1 MLSKLNLEVTQC
13 PALMLSSGPKCI
25 DSFESFFLSIA
36 GNVERSE
43 EHLCF
48 SSPPEKVETSL
59 TLYRNGTFAAAMPL
73 HGIDAKVER
82 IVFETDT
89 SEIQLLGKDVNY
101 VYRVPPQLLTLQG
114 E

>member
-1 MLSKLNLEVTQC
+1 MFSVKIEQWPELAEYFEAFFHS
-13 PALMLSSGPKCI
+13 I
-25 DSFESFFLSIA
+25 D

-48 SSPPEKVETSL
+48 SSPPAKVETSL
-59 TLYRNGTFAAAMPL
+59 TLYRNGIFAAAMPL
-73 HGIDAKVER
+73 HGIDAKVEL
-82 IVFETDT
+82 IVFEPDK
-89 SEIQLLGKDVNY
+89 SEIQLLGKNVNY

>member
-1 MLSKLNLEVTQC
+1 MFECSVEQWSELTQYFQ
-13 PALMLSSGPKCI
+13 A
-25 DSFESFFLSIA
+25 FFLSVN
-36 GNVERSE
+36 GHVENSE

-59 TLYRNGTFAAAMPL
+59 TLYRNGKFAAAMPL
-73 HGIDAKVER
+73 HGINAKVER
-82 IVFETDT
+82 VVFETQK
-89 SEIQLLGKDVNY
+89 SEVQLLGKDVNY

>member
-1 MLSKLNLEVTQC
+1 M
-13 PALMLSSGPKCI
+13 SSIKIEQWPELT
-25 DSFESFFLSIA
+25 DSFEAFFRSID
-36 GNVERSE
+36 GDVERSK

-48 SSPPEKVETSL
+48 ISASEKVETSL

-82 IVFETDT
+82 VVFQPDT
-89 SEIQLLGKDVNY
+89 SEIHLLGKDVNY

>member
-1 MLSKLNLEVTQC
+1 MFSVKIEQWSEL
-13 PALMLSSGPKCI
+13 A

-59 TLYRNGTFAAAMPL
+59 TLYRNGKFAAAMPL
-73 HGIDAKVER
+73 HGINAKVER
-82 IVFETDT
+82 VVFGTQK
-89 SEIQLLGKDVNY
+89 SEVQLLGKDVNY

>member
-1 MLSKLNLEVTQC
+1 MFSIKIEQWPELT
-13 PALMLSSGPKCI
+13 
-25 DSFESFFLSIA
+25 DSFVSFFLPID

-59 TLYRNGTFAAAMPL
+59 TLYRNGSFAAAMPL

-82 IVFETDT
+82 IVFETDK

>member
-1 MLSKLNLEVTQC
+1 MFSVKIEQWSEL
-13 PALMLSSGPKCI
+13 A

-59 TLYRNGTFAAAMPL
+59 TLYRNGGFAAAMPL
-73 HGIDAKVER
+73 HGIDATVER
-82 IVFETDT
+82 VVFEPD
-89 SEIQLLGKDVNY
+89 EHIIQLFGKGIDY

-114 E
+114 EKYEAK